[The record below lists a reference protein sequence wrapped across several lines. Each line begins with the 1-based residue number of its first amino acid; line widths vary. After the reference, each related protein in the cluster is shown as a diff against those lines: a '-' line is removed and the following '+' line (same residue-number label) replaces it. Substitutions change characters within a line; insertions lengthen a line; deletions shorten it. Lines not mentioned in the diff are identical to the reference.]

1 MADLPPLKD
10 ASSEGKFP
18 TAEMPVPGLD
28 VDMAPASSKEFMIG
42 GGGLLV
48 LALVFFFI
56 RNAYVNY
63 LVGSL
68 KRSPNNAGL
77 AGWALFGCL
86 LFGAAIGCAALIS
99 KSYLTLVVIAPLGVL
114 SLICLVLCIIVSSKK

>member
-1 MADLPPLKD
+1 MADLPPIKG

-18 TAEMPVPGLD
+18 TVETPFPTAELD
-28 VDMAPASSKEFMIG
+28 AVPASSKDFMVG

-48 LALVFFFI
+48 LAVVFFFI

-86 LFGAAIGCAALIS
+86 LFGAAIGSAALIS
-99 KSYLTLVVIAPLGVL
+99 KSYLTLVVIAPLAVL
-114 SLICLVLCIIVSSKK
+114 SVICLVLCILVSSKK